1 MSKREAVSFTNDLG
15 QVINPGDEVVVVTE
29 TYKTV
34 SVRKGTFLGWSEAG
48 NLQVRVPE
56 RWGRGEWVDKRT
68 GETGSYSK
76 IPQEHREYRIK
87 PKGTYIATLQ
97 RNRIYKL
104 AA

>member
-1 MSKREAVSFTNDLG
+1 MTATFTNDLD
-15 QVINPGDEVVVVTE
+15 QTITPGDEVIVVTE

-56 RWGRGEWVDKRT
+56 RWGRGEWFDKRT
-68 GETGSYSK
+68 NEAGSYSS
-76 IPQEHREYRIK
+76 IPQEHRGYRTK

-97 RNRIYKL
+97 RNRIYKV